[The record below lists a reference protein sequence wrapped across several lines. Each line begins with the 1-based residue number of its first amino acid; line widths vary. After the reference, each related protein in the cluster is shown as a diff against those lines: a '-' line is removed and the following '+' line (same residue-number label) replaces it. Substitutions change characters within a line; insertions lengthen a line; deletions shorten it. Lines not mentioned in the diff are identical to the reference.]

1 MILIGQYDSP
11 FVRRVAVTLN
21 YYGLSFKRRPFSV
34 FRDFDTVLA
43 LNPLGK
49 VPVLTLDDGESL
61 FDSWAIL
68 DYLDSL
74 VGSEKRLVPAA
85 EPERRQVLR
94 VEAVAVGLCEKLY
107 ERGYEFVR
115 RDADKLD
122 PDVVART
129 ERQIRSAL
137 DWLEALRP
145 SPGLCGSGITRA
157 DMTAAIAVTYLRE
170 KHAGLISLAE
180 HPALQALCDR
190 CEATEHFR
198 DAAYSIAE
206 AVRSGWH
213 ARATD
218 DRR

>member
-11 FVRRVAVTLN
+11 FVRRVAVTL
-21 YYGLSFKRRPFSV
+21 YHYGLSFERRVLSV
-34 FRDFDTVLA
+34 FRDFEAVLA

-49 VPVLTLDDGESL
+49 VPILTLDDRESL
-61 FDSWAIL
+61 FDSRAIL
-68 DYLDSL
+68 DHVDSL
-74 VGSEKRLVPAA
+74 VAPEKRLVPAA
-85 EPERRQVLR
+85 EPGRREVLR

-107 ERGYEFVR
+107 DRGYEFAR
-115 RDADKLD
+115 RRPDKQD

-145 SPGLCGSGITRA
+145 SPWLCGSGFTRA
-157 DMTAAIAVTYLRE
+157 DLTAAIAVTYLRE
-170 KHAGLISLAE
+170 KHGGFISLSE

-198 DAAYSIAE
+198 DAAYSAAE
-206 AVRSGWH
+206 AAHSGWH
-213 ARATD
+213 PGVAQ
-218 DRR
+218 